1 MSRLQTYFSSEFIAS
16 GLGTEFYEFITKITQ
31 AKSKTEESSHAT
43 EELATLSAKMGSP
56 DISST
61 KMRDYLIRLIHC
73 YMLGYEVDFSIIYAI
88 MASQSGEKAGDKRVG
103 YLACTLFL
111 KNDNELGIM
120 LMNTLQRDLKSQN
133 YLDRCAALNAIC
145 YLHHAELASSVLD
158 LVVQTMDFP
167 KQIVRKKA
175 VMTLYFLYENANV
188 PVKSIEGALRQA
200 LDDKDSS
207 VVFSALS
214 VWKLILVQHAEE
226 FQDLQNVFYS
236 IHKQILENRVHKSFM
251 YHGVLAP
258 WAQMDCLSIYKIYH
272 DMNIG
277 SPKDLYDM
285 IIECLESVEKKVD
298 AAFAIVLECVKLLA
312 EIDPILISS
321 FAESDRPHPFD
332 VLNGYLNAQN
342 HNLKYLGLVGMACI
356 DTSFWKEEWLD
367 GQLLGDTIEAAFDDD
382 TVIAKSIENLDSV
395 IDSKVL
401 VNASRG
407 MMEALSRNHD
417 NKACNTMIAYW
428 LINRIVEYGV
438 NPDTWF
444 IETIIGV
451 LAETRKNLDDDYVET
466 QCSLLKETLLAEVGD
481 TKLRESS
488 VNATYRLLKKTNS
501 DHLSPLLVQ
510 FSFWT
515 LGENGYLSSTYSEND
530 IMRQLQ
536 KWVVIVQD
544 DYLQTCGLQAI
555 KRCILRSKSWLAG
568 LEKILKEY
576 KRSPVPE
583 KQEISRELLH
593 ILADSQFEKQLTD
606 TDLTLSTSIE
616 LSANPNRPKGVNKFI
631 SNDDFHVDHHPRG
644 TSDPQRP
651 YQQQQKQQQQL
662 KNASLTT
669 HPKNN
674 HSQLKYTTGSSG
686 SSSSHSNQQTNDL
699 VSSLLDFEL
708 NEEEITTEEFG
719 KLWLE
724 YTIERKQKFQCSVN
738 DCEKLANKLSRTWR
752 IHIIEVIGQE
762 FIAMETTSLLLI
774 HVTIL
779 RNHQFQLTMKAKE
792 SMQEISLFLSS
803 RQLI

>member
-31 AKSKTEESSHAT
+31 AKSKVEESSHAT

-73 YMLGYEVDFSIIYAI
+73 FMLGYKVDFSIIYAI
-88 MASQSGEKAGDKRVG
+88 MASQSGEKAGDRRVG

-111 KNDNELGIM
+111 KDDNELGIM

-175 VMTLYFLYENANV
+175 VFTLYFLYENSKV
-188 PVKSIEGALRQA
+188 PIESIEEALRQA
-200 LDDKDSS
+200 LHDKDSS
-207 VVFSALS
+207 VVLSALS
-214 VWKLILVQHAEE
+214 VWKLILVEHAEQ
-226 FQDLQNVFYS
+226 FKDLQSVIYT
-236 IHKQILENRVHKSFM
+236 IHKQILENRIHKSFS

-258 WAQMDCLSIYKIYH
+258 WAQMDCLNIYKIYH
-272 DMNIG
+272 DINIG

-285 IIECLESVEKKVD
+285 IIECLKSVEKKVD

-312 EIDPILISS
+312 DIDPILISS
-321 FAESDRPHPFD
+321 FSESHPFD
-332 VLNGYLNAQN
+332 ILSGYLDAQN
-342 HNLKYLGLVGMACI
+342 HNLKYLGLVGMAYV

-367 GQLLGDTIEAAFDDD
+367 GSLLGDTIESSFDDD
-382 TVIAKSIENLDSV
+382 TVIAKSIENLDTV

-401 VNASRG
+401 MNASRG
-407 MMEALSRNHD
+407 MLEALSRNYDHKD
-417 NKACNTMIAYW
+417 CSTMIAYW
-428 LINRIVEYGV
+428 LINRIVEYGI

-444 IETIIGV
+444 VETIIGV

-466 QCSLLKETLLAEVGD
+466 QCSLLKETLLAEVEN
-481 TKLRESS
+481 TELRESS
-488 VNATYRLLKKTNS
+488 VNAAYRLLKKTNS
-501 DHLSPLLVQ
+501 DQLSPLLVQ

-515 LGENGYLSSTYSEND
+515 LGENGYLSSTCTEND

-555 KRCILRSKSWLAG
+555 KRCILRSKTWLSG

-576 KRSPVPE
+576 KKSPVPE
-583 KQEISRELLH
+583 KQEIARELLD
-593 ILADSQFEKQLTD
+593 ILSDSQFEKQLTE

-644 TSDPQRP
+644 TNDQRP
-651 YQQQQKQQQQL
+651 HQQQQQQQL
-662 KNASLTT
+662 KNASIN
-669 HPKNN
+669 PKNN
-674 HSQLKYTTGSSG
+674 AQLKYTTG
-686 SSSSHSNQQTNDL
+686 
-699 VSSLLDFEL
+699 
-708 NEEEITTEEFG
+708 
-719 KLWLE
+719 K
-724 YTIERKQKFQCSVN
+724 IEKKC
-738 DCEKLANKLSRTWR
+738 DC
-752 IHIIEVIGQE
+752 
-762 FIAMETTSLLLI
+762 
-774 HVTIL
+774 VTIL
-779 RNHQFQLTMKAKE
+779 C
-792 SMQEISLFLSS
+792 
-803 RQLI
+803 